1 MELPRPVST
10 PLGDRTECSRGP
22 MDGQCSLDRKGS
34 HGWGRFRA
42 DLIAGLT
49 VAAIAVPQAMA
60 YALIA
65 GVEPQ
70 YGLYTA
76 IIMTALASLL
86 GSSSHLINGPTNAI
100 SIVVFST
107 IASLPTGPDV
117 PSTIEFVGL
126 LAVLV
131 GLIQI
136 AIALL
141 KLGDL
146 TRYVSESVILGF
158 MLGAGILL
166 ALTQLQNLLGLKSV
180 GSGEDHLLVRL
191 WLTWTRGGPVNLT
204 ALGIGLAT
212 LAGVFTLHRLGRRL
226 KVRLPE
232 LLLTLV
238 IVSFVAW
245 LLGLTASEG
254 PVQRLELRR
263 EWPAF
268 QWPPLQPVWVRRL
281 WGSSLAIALL
291 GLVEALAIAKS
302 IAARTRQR
310 LDYNRQCLAEGIA
323 NLGGGLFQCLPGS
336 GSLTRSAINYFAGGV
351 TRLSGLFAAAAV
363 AGALLAFAPL
373 ARFVPQP
380 ALAGILL
387 WTAARIVDRKRL
399 RYCLRAT
406 RFDAGLAIA
415 TAFAA
420 VFLSIEFSILIGT
433 FLSFLFFV
441 PRAGRL
447 QATELAVSA
456 ERVVRERQP
465 GDPPCSKL
473 ALFSLEGDLFFGAAP
488 ELEELFDELR
498 RRALAGTR
506 VIVLRLKRTRNPD
519 MVCLERLQQ
528 FAEEMQRGKVVV
540 LLCGVRAEFAQ
551 MLRRLGLH
559 DCLPTDQVFLEEA
572 PAEGNE
578 GLGLS
583 STLRAVRRAYE
594 LLGPDL
600 CATCPRR
607 QETET
612 DRGWYYMI

>member
-1 MELPRPVST
+1 
-10 PLGDRTECSRGP
+10 
-22 MDGQCSLDRKGS
+22 MDGQKSQYRPTAYS
-34 HGWGRFRA
+34 WNRFRA
-42 DLIAGLT
+42 DAVAGLT
-49 VAAIAVPQAMA
+49 VAVVAVPQAMA

-65 GVEPQ
+65 GVDPQ

-76 IIMTALASLL
+76 IIMTALASLW

-100 SIVVFST
+100 SIVVFSAV
-107 IASLPTGPDV
+107 ASLPTGPDA
-117 PSTIEFVGL
+117 PSTIQFVGL

-166 ALTQLQNLLGLKSV
+166 ALTQVQNLLGLKAV
-180 GSGEDHLLVRL
+180 GSGEEHLLVRL
-191 WLTWTRGGPVNLT
+191 FQTWTRGGPINF
-204 ALGIGLAT
+204 ASLGIGLAT
-212 LAGVFTLHRLGRRL
+212 LAGVFALHQVGRRL
-226 KVRLPE
+226 RVRLPE

-238 IVSFVAW
+238 IVSFAAW
-245 LLGLTASEG
+245 LLGLTADEG
-254 PVQRLELRR
+254 PVGRLALRR
-263 EWPAF
+263 ELPSL

-302 IAARTRQR
+302 IAARTRER
-310 LDYNRQCLAEGIA
+310 LDFNRQCLAEGIA

-336 GSLTRSAINYFAGGV
+336 GSLTRSAINYFAGAA
-351 TRLSGLFAAAAV
+351 TRLSGLFSAAAV
-363 AGALLAFAPL
+363 AAALLAFAPL
-373 ARFVPQP
+373 ARFVPGA

-387 WTAARIVDRKRL
+387 WTAVRIVDRQRL

-406 RFDAGLAIA
+406 RFDAGLALA
-415 TAFAA
+415 TAAAA

-447 QATELAVSA
+447 QASELVVSA

-465 GDPPCSKL
+465 GDPPCSKM

-488 ELEELFDELR
+488 ELEEYLAELR
-498 RRALAGTR
+498 RRAEAGAR

-519 MVCLERLQQ
+519 MVCLERLHHFLQD
-528 FAEEMQRGKVVV
+528 MQRQKVVV

-551 MLRRLGLH
+551 VLARLGL
-559 DCLPTDQVFLEEA
+559 DDYLGPDQVFLEDA
-572 PAEGNE
+572 PAEASE
-578 GLGLS
+578 GPGLS
-583 STLRAVRRAYE
+583 STLRAVKRAYE
-594 LLGPDL
+594 LLGEDQ
-600 CATCPRR
+600 CSTCPRR
-607 QETET
+607 QQAET